1 MKLKKE
7 GGFLVFYSTYGV
19 FINTTY
25 GFFIGKGKEGEIP
38 QLLALALMIKVLEK
52 KSQKSRKM
60 NDIIKWIKTF
70 SF

>member
-7 GGFLVFYSTYGV
+7 GGFLGRFLVFYSTYGI

-25 GFFIGKGKEGEIP
+25 GFFIGKGKEGGIP

-52 KSQKSRKM
+52 EVRRAER
-60 NDIIKWIKTF
+60 
-70 SF
+70 